1 MIVLN
6 GEMRY
11 NKKFERFLNNN
22 KSYYC
27 NTFIF
32 QVEFI
37 MVRFDHEKK
46 KVQLVLKAHE
56 LLPILMEPEN
66 QNPE

>member
-1 MIVLN
+1 
-6 GEMRY
+6 MRY

>member
-11 NKKFERFLNNN
+11 DNGYFRFSHNK
-22 KSYYC
+22 C
-27 NTFIF
+27 IF

>member
-1 MIVLN
+1 MKYDK
-6 GEMRY
+6 E
-11 NKKFERFLNNN
+11 FFRFLNNI
-22 KSYYC
+22 
-27 NTFIF
+27 FIF
-32 QVEFI
+32 KVEFI

>member
-1 MIVLN
+1 
-6 GEMRY
+6 MRCGKTAILPQY
-11 NKKFERFLNNN
+11 
-22 KSYYC
+22 SYHQC
-27 NTFIF
+27 EF

-46 KVQLVLKAHE
+46 KAQLLLKAHE

-66 QNPE
+66 QDPE

>member
-6 GEMRY
+6 GVMKYDKES
-11 NKKFERFLNNN
+11 FRFLNNI
-22 KSYYC
+22 
-27 NTFIF
+27 FIF
-32 QVEFI
+32 KVEFI